1 MFKRLANSFALPT
14 NLDDARTYRAWLLQI
29 ILIPTILVTLSV
41 AFIDPSLGSLRI
53 LALILIGI
61 EILVFALLRLQ
72 QVNAAAFIF
81 IFSAWATV
89 MVLAFLLDG
98 LSSAVLYFSVV
109 ILLLSGILINE
120 RLAVGV
126 LFLSV
131 IAASAFLILEQ
142 RGLLPEST
150 NPTTPLRRWAVY
162 IGVYLLVT
170 ILVYITLIT
179 NRRALQ
185 AAKENQTNLAET
197 NRELQDIRTSLEER
211 VQERTQALER
221 RALQLRAAAEVG
233 HAASSTTNLDEL
245 LALVTQL
252 ISERF
257 GFYHAGIFL
266 LDKHGEYAVLR
277 AANSQGGQRMLA
289 RQHRLKVGETGIVGY
304 VTQTRKA
311 RIALDVGK
319 DATFFNNPD
328 LPETRS
334 EMALPLLGGDQ
345 VIGALDVQST
355 QSGAFSD
362 EDVAVMQVLADQV
375 AVAIQ
380 NTLLLAEHQNAL
392 DAARRA
398 YREMSHKA
406 WLELLQNR
414 QTAVYLST
422 PQGTHELQG
431 DMSSEMAEVQLRA
444 EPTVKAETLAVPIKI
459 RSNPT
464 GVMRLKK
471 SGAAGWTD
479 KEVAFVQELSDQLS
493 QALEAARLYGET
505 QQRAER
511 ERQTAEIVNRMRT
524 SNDPQVIVQTALS
537 ELRKALGVKSAR
549 VRFEDGNSVALDD
562 TGTNGHGLQH
572 SANEFEQGAP

>member
-14 NLDDARTYRAWLLQI
+14 NLDDAWTYRAWLLQI

-120 RLAVGV
+120 RLAVGI

-185 AAKENQTNLAET
+185 AAKENQANLAET
-197 NRELQDIRTSLEER
+197 NRELQEIRTSLEER
-211 VQERTQALER
+211 VQERTRALER

-304 VTQTRKA
+304 VTQNSQSANCTRC
-311 RIALDVGK
+311 
-319 DATFFNNPD
+319 
-328 LPETRS
+328 
-334 EMALPLLGGDQ
+334 
-345 VIGALDVQST
+345 
-355 QSGAFSD
+355 
-362 EDVAVMQVLADQV
+362 
-375 AVAIQ
+375 
-380 NTLLLAEHQNAL
+380 
-392 DAARRA
+392 
-398 YREMSHKA
+398 
-406 WLELLQNR
+406 
-414 QTAVYLST
+414 
-422 PQGTHELQG
+422 
-431 DMSSEMAEVQLRA
+431 
-444 EPTVKAETLAVPIKI
+444 
-459 RSNPT
+459 
-464 GVMRLKK
+464 
-471 SGAAGWTD
+471 
-479 KEVAFVQELSDQLS
+479 
-493 QALEAARLYGET
+493 
-505 QQRAER
+505 R
-511 ERQTAEIVNRMRT
+511 ERCY
-524 SNDPQVIVQTALS
+524 L
-537 ELRKALGVKSAR
+537 
-549 VRFEDGNSVALDD
+549 F
-562 TGTNGHGLQH
+562 
-572 SANEFEQGAP
+572 

>member
-1 MFKRLANSFALPT
+1 
-14 NLDDARTYRAWLLQI
+14 
-29 ILIPTILVTLSV
+29 
-41 AFIDPSLGSLRI
+41 
-53 LALILIGI
+53 
-61 EILVFALLRLQ
+61 
-72 QVNAAAFIF
+72 
-81 IFSAWATV
+81 
-89 MVLAFLLDG
+89 
-98 LSSAVLYFSVV
+98 
-109 ILLLSGILINE
+109 
-120 RLAVGV
+120 
-126 LFLSV
+126 
-131 IAASAFLILEQ
+131 
-142 RGLLPEST
+142 
-150 NPTTPLRRWAVY
+150 
-162 IGVYLLVT
+162 
-170 ILVYITLIT
+170 
-179 NRRALQ
+179 
-185 AAKENQTNLAET
+185 
-197 NRELQDIRTSLEER
+197 
-211 VQERTQALER
+211 
-221 RALQLRAAAEVG
+221 
-233 HAASSTTNLDEL
+233 
-245 LALVTQL
+245 
-252 ISERF
+252 
-257 GFYHAGIFL
+257 
-266 LDKHGEYAVLR
+266 
-277 AANSQGGQRMLA
+277 
-289 RQHRLKVGETGIVGY
+289 
-304 VTQTRKA
+304 
-311 RIALDVGK
+311 
-319 DATFFNNPD
+319 
-328 LPETRS
+328 
-334 EMALPLLGGDQ
+334 MALPLLGGDQ

-414 QTAVYLST
+414 QTAGYLST

-471 SGAAGWTD
+471 SSAAGWTD

-537 ELRKALGVKSAR
+537 ELRKALGVKNAR

-572 SANEFEQGAP
+572 SANEFEQGVP